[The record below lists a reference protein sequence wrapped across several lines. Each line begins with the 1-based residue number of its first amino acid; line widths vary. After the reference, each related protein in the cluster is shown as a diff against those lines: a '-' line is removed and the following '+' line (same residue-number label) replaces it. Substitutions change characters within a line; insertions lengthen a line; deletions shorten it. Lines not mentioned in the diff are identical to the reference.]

1 MKKFLVT
8 LSIVMTLGFGAN
20 AQMQSVISSSDG
32 FFSSNTTTEENR
44 EGETGLFPTLPGRN
58 LTGDQ
63 DASPTPIGSGLL
75 ILAGLGVAY
84 AARRRE

>member
-8 LSIVMTLGFGAN
+8 LSIVMTLGFSAN

-44 EGETGLFPTLPGRN
+44 EGETGLFPTLPGR
-58 LTGDQ
+58 GIADDQ
-63 DASPTPIGSGLL
+63 DADAPLGSGLL